1 MMNNPGDDD
10 DIFKVL
16 IHAHQMILSVWRLY
30 SVINKSKTKEIKEQ
44 VRMKRRYK
52 ILWGWLEW
60 IVWA

>member
-1 MMNNPGDDD
+1 MNNPGDDD

-52 ILWGWLEW
+52 ILWG
-60 IVWA
+60 